1 MGNGPA
7 PLFELGRIVMT
18 RGVDTLVQAGVIDLP
33 LLYVLLHVVGDWSEM
48 SSDDRMRNLQ
58 AVLDGDRIVSAF
70 QVTDAVKIY
79 VITESDRSVTTLLLP
94 SEY

>member
-1 MGNGPA
+1 MGNGRA
-7 PLFELGRIVMT
+7 PLFALGRIVMT
-18 RGVDTLVQAGVIDLP
+18 QGVDALVQAGVIDPP

-48 SSDDRMRNLQ
+48 SFEDRRHNLQ
-58 AVLDGDRIVSAF
+58 AVLDEDRIVSAF

-79 VITESDRSVTTLLLP
+79 VITEGDRSVTTLLLP

>member
-7 PLFELGRIVMT
+7 PLFELGSIVMT
-18 RGVDTLVQAGVIDLP
+18 RGVDALVQAGVFDSP
-33 LLYVLLHVVGDWSEM
+33 LLYVLLHVVGEWSEM
-48 SSDDRMRNLQ
+48 SSDDRRRNLQ

-70 QVTDAVKIY
+70 QVTDTVKIY

>member
-18 RGVDTLVQAGVIDLP
+18 RGVDALVQTGVIDSP

-48 SSDDRMRNLQ
+48 SADDRRRNLQ

-70 QVTDAVKIY
+70 PVTDAVKIY